1 MRKGLIFMKRT
12 ALLLI
17 GCLLCSGCYVPEE
30 FAETAREKV
39 SAGTGDALGNE
50 DAFSNE
56 CSITLGEMISVC
68 GGGVLVEGSR
78 ISITEG
84 GVYIIS
90 GELGEGS
97 VEVESPDPVK
107 LILNGAAIS
116 GEGTV
121 IRSGGSLTVESA
133 EGTENS
139 LFAAGDTALYAA
151 ETLELC
157 GTGALSVTAD
167 GGKGIKAGSL
177 GVTECALT
185 VVSED
190 DAIRVSGGAVVN
202 GGSLSLSSLKGKGI
216 SADGDL
222 TVNDGLLTVR
232 QSTEGLESKAIL
244 TVNGGAVSITSS
256 DDGLNAGGSDGAH
269 TIEINGGFTLVD
281 AEGDGLDSNGDIV
294 MSGGT
299 VIVFGPTHDRD
310 GALDCGEG
318 HKITVSGGTLLA
330 LGNAAMAQTPEKN
343 YLFETIRA
351 KAGNVVSVVNENGEE
366 YLSIPITKDA
376 ETAVFANGENP
387 AGLRIAVNPANVLP
401 E

>member
-1 MRKGLIFMKRT
+1 MKR
-12 ALLLI
+12 AAALLI
-17 GCLLCSGCYVPEE
+17 GCMLCSGCHVPDGYP
-30 FAETAREKV
+30 ETVREDFP
-39 SAGTGDALGNE
+39 AGAGGPFGNA
-50 DAFSNE
+50 DVFSNE

-84 GVYIIS
+84 GVYTVS
-90 GELGEGS
+90 GELKNGS
-97 VEVESPDPVK
+97 VTVESAEPVR
-107 LILNGAAIS
+107 LILNGASIT
-116 GEGTV
+116 GKGTA
-121 IRSGGSLTVESA
+121 IRSGGSLTLEST
-133 EGTENS
+133 EGTENF
-139 LFAAGDTALYAA
+139 LAAAEETALYAA
-151 ETLELC
+151 EALTLC
-157 GTGALSVTAD
+157 GSGALSISAD
-167 GGKGIKAGSL
+167 SGKGIRAGSF
-177 GVTECALT
+177 GAAECSLT
-185 VVSED
+185 VDSED
-190 DAIRVSGGAVVN
+190 DAIRVSGEAVMN
-202 GGSLSLSSLKGKGI
+202 GGSFNLSSLKGKGI

-222 TVNDGLLTVR
+222 TVNDGFLTVR

-244 TVNGGAVSITSS
+244 TVNGGYLSVVSS
-256 DDGLNAGGSDGAH
+256 DDGLNAGGSDGTH

-330 LGNAAMAQTPEKN
+330 LGSAAMAQTPEKN

-351 KAGNVVSVVNENGEE
+351 KAGNTVSVVNENGEA

-376 ETAVFANGENP
+376 ETAVYADGSDP
-387 AGLRIAVNPANVLP
+387 AGLRIVVDPANVLP

>member
-1 MRKGLIFMKRT
+1 MRRT
-12 ALLLI
+12 AALLI
-17 GCLLCSGCYVPEE
+17 GCLLWSGCYTADGYTEP
-30 FAETAREKV
+30 AREQTSV
-39 SAGTGDALGNE
+39 GSGEPFGSG

-56 CSITLGEMISVC
+56 CSITLGEMINVC
-68 GGGVLVEGSR
+68 GGGVLVEGNR

-90 GELGEGS
+90 GELTDGS
-97 VEVESPDPVK
+97 VEVESADPVK
-107 LILNGAAIS
+107 LILNGAAVS
-116 GEGTV
+116 GQGAA
-121 IRSGGSLTVESA
+121 IRCGGSLIVESA

-139 LFAAGDTALYAA
+139 LSAAEDTALYAA
-151 ETLELC
+151 ESLTLC
-157 GTGALSVTAD
+157 GTGTLSVSAD

-177 GVTECALT
+177 GVTECGLT

-190 DAIRVSGGAVVN
+190 DAIRVSGEAVVS
-202 GGSLSLSSLKGKGI
+202 GGSFDLSSLKGKGI

-222 TVNDGLLTVR
+222 TVNDGVLTVR

-244 TVNGGAVSITSS
+244 TVNGGYLSVTSS
-256 DDGLNAGGSDGAH
+256 DDGLNAGGTDGVH
-269 TIEINGGFTLVD
+269 TIKINGGFTLVN
-281 AEGDGLDSNGDIV
+281 AEGDGLDSNGDII
-294 MSGGT
+294 MNGGT

-330 LGNAAMAQTPEKN
+330 LGNAAMAQKPEKN

-351 KAGNVVSVVNENGEE
+351 KAGNVVAVIDEDGFEMI
-366 YLSIPITKDA
+366 SIPILKDA
-376 ETAVFANGENP
+376 QTAVYADGSNP
-387 AGLRIAVNPANVLP
+387 AGLRFRVDPVNVLP